1 MTPKIKRAL
10 ETIRDEYRKHEISEG
25 VMPDDYCS
33 RAIRRRIPMAIKI
46 IKPGKKPDTTE
57 RFECSYCGCMFEADE
72 DDYEFEFD
80 SLNGCYCYAADCPT
94 CGLTARKPDDE

>member
-33 RAIRRRIPMAIKI
+33 NAKRRK
-46 IKPGKKPDTTE
+46 DT
-57 RFECSYCGCMFEADE
+57 
-72 DDYEFEFD
+72 
-80 SLNGCYCYAADCPT
+80 NGN
-94 CGLTARKPDDE
+94 

>member
-33 RAIRRRIPMAIKI
+33 RAKRKEN
-46 IKPGKKPDTTE
+46 T
-57 RFECSYCGCMFEADE
+57 
-72 DDYEFEFD
+72 
-80 SLNGCYCYAADCPT
+80 NGD
-94 CGLTARKPDDE
+94 KNN